1 MVNRNTDDKKIV
13 ILKTGQ
19 KLPSLEPVPGDF
31 EDWMI
36 AGMGAA
42 REDVNIVSVYA
53 GESLPD
59 PARLLGVL
67 ITGSG
72 AMVTDHTDW
81 IERTANWVA
90 DVVARGIPLLGI
102 CFGHQLLAYALGGEV
117 DDNPNGIEVGTVSL
131 HTMDKAKEDPLLSG
145 LVDNA
150 PVHVSHRQSV
160 LALPADAVL
169 LAKTDLDRH
178 HAFRVGDVAWGVQFH
193 PEFSTQIVRR
203 YVEYYKPGLESEHK
217 DAGQLLLNCRDTEA
231 GNKVLMRF
239 FQVMHGE

>member
-81 IERTANWVA
+81 IERTANWV
-90 DVVARGIPLLGI
+90 
-102 CFGHQLLAYALGGEV
+102 AYALGGEV

-217 DAGQLLLNCRDTEA
+217 DADQLLLNCRDTEA